1 MHNPGQETPFGAA
14 AFERP
19 VPRISIHAFCEF
31 PDTAA
36 ALQRAGSDRRLAKAQ
51 LMVQLG
57 GVGAAIDYY
66 AGQATP
72 NLLIVESRTPAEKA
86 LAEID
91 RLAEVCDASTKVV
104 VIGRTNDVE
113 LYRELMH
120 RGVSEYLVAPLS
132 PLKIIETVSG
142 LYADPEGNPVGK
154 VIAFVGA
161 RGGVGASALA
171 HNVGWCVAEELNIGT
186 AIVDFDLPFGTLG
199 IDYNEDPGQT
209 VLDALQ
215 APQRLDETLLDRLLL
230 KRGDNLALFPA
241 PAILDREIAFGPDVY
256 EAVIDAVRRAMPCIV
271 LDLPHSWET
280 WVRASLI
287 GADDIVLVATP
298 DLASLRNAKNI
309 VESLKVSRPNDD
321 LPKLVLN
328 QVGLSR
334 RPEIPVKDFA
344 ETVGYE
350 PVEVLPFDAEGFGN
364 AANSGKVLAEIDRKS
379 QAAAGIRAL
388 ARLLTGRK
396 SLPEKAGNPLAMLFK
411 PKKRA

>member
-1 MHNPGQETPFGAA
+1 MHNPGEKTPFGAA

-132 PLKIIETVSG
+132 PLKIIEAVSG

-161 RGGVGASALA
+161 RGGVGASSLA
-171 HNVGWCVAEELNIGT
+171 HNVGWCIAEELNIGT
-186 AIVDFDLPFGTLG
+186 AIIDFDLPFGTLG

-215 APQRLDETLLDRLLL
+215 APQRLDETLLERLLL
-230 KRGDNLALFPA
+230 KRGENLALFPA

-256 EAVIDAVRRAMPCIV
+256 EAVIDAVRRILPCVV
-271 LDLPHSWET
+271 LDLPHSWEA

-287 GADDIVLVATP
+287 GADDIVLVAAP
-298 DLASLRNAKNI
+298 DLSSLRNAKNI
-309 VESLKVSRPNDD
+309 VESLKVSRPNDE

-328 QVGLSR
+328 QVGISR

-364 AANSGKVLAEIDRKS
+364 AANNGKVLVEIDRKS
-379 QAAAGIRAL
+379 QAAAGIRSL
-388 ARLLTGRK
+388 ARMLTGRK